1 VLSDDDLAKGE
12 ANILEN
18 LLTSTDWT
26 DPLKAMDTMDTMLSM
41 GIDQDTIQKYWEAAT
56 AGVDAYVDSET
67 EALQLAGRMQGKVKN
82 LSELS
87 NRMTEGTM
95 TAEDMVLLEKAGVDT
110 SNYKLTAEGW
120 QATSEEIA
128 EATDKMREFYLM
140 ETNKNL
146 KDTWTA
152 WARETDPAK
161 KEELWESYK
170 ILEKTR
176 EMLEQPIT
184 TTYKVETHI
193 DLLDRIKEAIVFDRQ
208 KEIDK
213 LSEINDT
220 IADSN
225 SRIVTAMR
233 ESVEDSRRMRE
244 NERTEQEIADK
255 QARLSYLKMDTSGA
269 NAMEIKQLEEEIAQ
283 DQESYTDRLIDEKI
297 SALEEQNNVA
307 QEQRAQ

>member
-1 VLSDDDLAKGE
+1 
-12 ANILEN
+12 
-18 LLTSTDWT
+18 
-26 DPLKAMDTMDTMLSM
+26 
-41 GIDQDTIQKYWEAAT
+41 
-56 AGVDAYVDSET
+56 
-67 EALQLAGRMQGKVKN
+67 
-82 LSELS
+82 
-87 NRMTEGTM
+87 
-95 TAEDMVLLEKAGVDT
+95 
-110 SNYKLTAEGW
+110 
-120 QATSEEIA
+120 
-128 EATDKMREFYLM
+128 
-140 ETNKNL
+140 
-146 KDTWTA
+146 
-152 WARETDPAK
+152 
-161 KEELWESYK
+161 
-170 ILEKTR
+170 
-176 EMLEQPIT
+176 MLEQPIT

-297 SALEEQNNVA
+297 SALEEQNNIA
-307 QEQRAQ
+307 